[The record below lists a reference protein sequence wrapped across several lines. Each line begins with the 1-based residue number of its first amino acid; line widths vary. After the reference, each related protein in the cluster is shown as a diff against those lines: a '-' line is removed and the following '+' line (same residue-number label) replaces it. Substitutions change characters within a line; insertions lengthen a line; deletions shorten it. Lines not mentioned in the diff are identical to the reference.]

1 MDKGHE
7 HGIPWR
13 ENSEDWLD
21 ALPHQECKL
30 KTAFCTHSAKTF
42 SNHQNVRGKNGAT
55 ADMDTKW
62 EKKNTLWHHW
72 WEYEF

>member
-21 ALPHQECKL
+21 VLPHQECKL

-42 SNHQNVRGKNGAT
+42 SNHQNVRGKNGT
-55 ADMDTKW
+55 MSDMDTQRK
-62 EKKNTLWHHW
+62 KKNGWMKV
-72 WEYEF
+72 